1 MYQKLFI
8 TILLKQLKEMVRIL
22 KGTKCDLVVCLS
34 HLGYNYKNEPNKIC
48 DLKLAALT
56 EDIG

>member
-1 MYQKLFI
+1 MRLS
-8 TILLKQLKEMVRIL
+8 
-22 KGTKCDLVVCLS
+22 CLSS

-56 EDIG
+56 EDIGW